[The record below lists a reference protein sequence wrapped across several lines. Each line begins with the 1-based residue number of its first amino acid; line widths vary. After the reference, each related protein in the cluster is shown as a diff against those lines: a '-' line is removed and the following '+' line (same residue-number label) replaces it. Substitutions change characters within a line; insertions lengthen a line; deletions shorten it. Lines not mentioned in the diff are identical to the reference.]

1 MFWGAGACGAVFLT
15 LVLSSLP
22 PGECAGL
29 SGRASSDALP
39 GVVFIVVIGLA
50 AGLHAALYG
59 AYKDSPHESFLM
71 RRFVRELVFSMSV
84 AAGLAAF
91 RLADGE
97 TPFIIYLSVFALS
110 RIITEFWK
118 LFLRVEPQDGYRI
131 PTQIHW
137 IKAVVHN
144 PFIRLFM
151 GFGFVSGIYGCYCL
165 FHLLPG
171 SLPLPVTGLIVGGGI
186 GVVEAMAG
194 AYKDGTIEGFSFV
207 KFLKSPTF
215 GALGGLIASFHTTNL
230 AFLLLA
236 SIGSMRMF
244 NELLFKILVR
254 NYTPGKFKSL
264 TGPFQEWV
272 TRRRQFLAPYAA
284 TWLLYL
290 FLSVRLA

>member
-1 MFWGAGACGAVFLT
+1 MFWGASACGAVLPT
-15 LVLSSLP
+15 VVLSSLL
-22 PGECAGL
+22 PGQYASL
-29 SGRASSDALP
+29 SGRAASATLP
-39 GVVFIVVIGLA
+39 GVIFILIVGLV

-71 RRFVRELVFSMSV
+71 RRFVRELVFSTSV
-84 AAGLAAF
+84 AAGLAAL

-97 TPFIIYLSVFALS
+97 TPFVIYLSIFALS

-118 LFLRVEPQDGYRI
+118 LFLRVEPQEGYRI

-137 IKAVVHN
+137 VKGVVN
-144 PFIRLFM
+144 DPFIRLFM
-151 GFGFVSGIYGCYCL
+151 GIGFVSGIYGCYCL
-165 FHLLPG
+165 FRLLPG
-171 SLPLPVTGLIVGGGI
+171 WLPFPAVGLVVGGGI
-186 GVVEAMAG
+186 GVAEAMAG

-215 GALGGLIASFHTTNL
+215 GALGGLIASFHTANL

-244 NELLFKILVR
+244 NELLFKILAR

-264 TGPFQEWV
+264 TGPFQEWM
-272 TRRRQFLAPYAA
+272 TRRRRFLAPYAA
-284 TWLLYL
+284 TWALYL
-290 FLSVRLA
+290 FLSIRVA